1 MLKYYNNKI
10 HSRRSWNVLC
20 LVWYLSDINRK
31 ISLSNNGKKSLNI
44 YANIP
49 PYIFHF
55 EYLFMFT
62 YHISRSQCKSGM
74 NARRA
79 FIHLRI
85 QENCPNYTIFLT
97 TVNSNLSDVT
107 KDVSVCM
114 CGGVLSNVFNVVGSQ
129 VIVSPV
135 VQSNDPG
142 CNVGSLN

>member
-1 MLKYYNNKI
+1 MLKYNNKI

-31 ISLSNNGKKSLNI
+31 IRLSNNGKKSLNI

-107 KDVSVCM
+107 KDVSVCVWW
-114 CGGVLSNVFNVVGSQ
+114 G
-129 VIVSPV
+129 IVRCVQCCWVPGHCQSSL
-135 VQSNDPG
+135 QSNDPG

>member
-1 MLKYYNNKI
+1 MLKYYNKI

-31 ISLSNNGKKSLNI
+31 IRLSNKGKKSLNI

-107 KDVSVCM
+107 KDVSVC
-114 CGGVLSNVFNVVGSQ
+114 VVGYCPMCSMLLGPRSLSVQWSSLMTQ
-129 VIVSPV
+129 VVM
-135 VQSNDPG
+135 
-142 CNVGSLN
+142 LAH

>member
-1 MLKYYNNKI
+1 
-10 HSRRSWNVLC
+10 
-20 LVWYLSDINRK
+20 
-31 ISLSNNGKKSLNI
+31 
-44 YANIP
+44 
-49 PYIFHF
+49 
-55 EYLFMFT
+55 
-62 YHISRSQCKSGM
+62 M

-107 KDVSVCM
+107 KDVSVCV
-114 CGGVLSNVFNVVGSQ
+114 CGGVLSDVFNVVGSQ